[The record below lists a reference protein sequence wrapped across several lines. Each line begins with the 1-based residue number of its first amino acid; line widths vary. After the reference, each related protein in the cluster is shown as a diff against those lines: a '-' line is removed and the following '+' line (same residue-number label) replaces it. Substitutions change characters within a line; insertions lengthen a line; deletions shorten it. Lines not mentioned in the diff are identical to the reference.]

1 MPVLDLPTDRPRPA
15 RRGFASA
22 RGDYVLDAELVAA
35 IRKMGAWRGV
45 SLFATL
51 LASFAALLSRLSSQS
66 QVVVGIPAAGQSV
79 DGHDHLVGHC
89 VNTLPLLFELDS
101 AQPVAAAID
110 DAQSTLLDALDHQ
123 RYTFDTLLRKLKVAR
138 DPSRLPLIS
147 VLFNIDQALDRKST
161 RLNSSH

>member
-22 RGDYVLDAELVAA
+22 REDYVLDAELVAA

-66 QVVVGIPAAGQSV
+66 QVVVGIPAAGPSV
-79 DGHDHLVGHC
+79 AELGRAFVVGKSVSVRVDLGGC
-89 VNTLPLLFELDS
+89 R
-101 AQPVAAAID
+101 I
-110 DAQSTLLDALDHQ
+110 
-123 RYTFDTLLRKLKVAR
+123 LK
-138 DPSRLPLIS
+138 
-147 VLFNIDQALDRKST
+147 KKK
-161 RLNSSH
+161 

>member
-1 MPVLDLPTDRPRPA
+1 MWIIMSYLVLLFFFSSRRRHTRCALVTGVQTCALPIWPRPA

-22 RGDYVLDAELVAA
+22 REDYVLDAELVAA
-35 IRKMGAWRGV
+35 IRKMGARRGV

-89 VNTLPLLFELDS
+89 VNTLPLLFELDP
-101 AQPVAAAID
+101 A
-110 DAQSTLLDALDHQ
+110 
-123 RYTFDTLLRKLKVAR
+123 
-138 DPSRLPLIS
+138 
-147 VLFNIDQALDRKST
+147 
-161 RLNSSH
+161 

>member
-22 RGDYVLDAELVAA
+22 REDYVLDAELVAA
-35 IRKMGAWRGV
+35 IRKMGARRGV

-89 VNTLPLLFELDS
+89 VNTLRSEEHTSEL
-101 AQPVAAAID
+101 
-110 DAQSTLLDALDHQ
+110 QSLM
-123 RYTFDTLLRKLKVAR
+123 R
-138 DPSRLPLIS
+138 
-147 VLFNIDQALDRKST
+147 
-161 RLNSSH
+161 